1 MQRKLWLCSTALV
14 SVCLLTSGSALVQ
27 EADEEAQE
35 PQEAEQEL
43 ESQPEEEPEPEA
55 AEPEAQTEQEEQTP
69 QEEEAQEGEEAQ
81 EEEPQQE
88 EEEPEED
95 ARPVRIGGVE
105 VVLGGTTKFGVQA
118 GSKNTI
124 TGEDNTRNY
133 TFYMDNELFIEA
145 NGATASGILYG
156 SRINLEVGTGGLD
169 GDPEVT
175 EIDEASLYFSGNFGR
190 FEFGRRDGAEQLMLV
205 GGEDAQAGTG
215 GIDGDIPNVNFF
227 EFENTDIAAKA
238 TYFTPRI
245 AGFQL
250 GASFTPDYEDNGGED
265 AFQGEDLEG
274 ENGIAPGINWVGT
287 VGPLGLTLSAVG
299 LFAKCESNCTN
310 GTDDGEGFQDEQ
322 KSWAVGGLLDY
333 RGFTLGVTYV
343 RQDDFAPET
352 QDNDI
357 VNFGLMYGF
366 EEADVSFGYSFNA
379 FGEEALDDSHL
390 FVLSGNIGLLP
401 GVTLQADVAYNTN
414 DIEACCQ
421 TVDDERENTQSS
433 TWGGVVAIELEY

>member
-1 MQRKLWLCSTALV
+1 MQRKRLLCSTALV
-14 SVCLLTSGSALVQ
+14 SALLLMTGSALTQ
-27 EADEEAQE
+27 EPEEEEQQGEEAPDEEAPDE
-35 PQEAEQEL
+35 EAPDEEAPD
-43 ESQPEEEPEPEA
+43 EGAPEEEAPEVVAPIGE
-55 AEPEAQTEQEEQTP
+55 
-69 QEEEAQEGEEAQ
+69 EEEA
-81 EEEPQQE
+81 
-88 EEEPEED
+88 
-95 ARPVRIGGVE
+95 RPRRIGGIE
-105 VVLGGTTKFGVQA
+105 VVLGGTTRFGVQA

-124 TGEDNTRNY
+124 TGENDRKY
-133 TFYMDNELFIEA
+133 TFYMDNELLLEA
-145 NGATASGILYG
+145 HGATESGILYG
-156 SRINLEVGTGGLD
+156 SSIILEVGTGGLD

-175 EIDEASLYFSGNFGR
+175 EIDEAVLFFSSSYGR

-250 GASFTPDYEDNGGED
+250 GASFTPDYEDGGED
-265 AFQGEDLEG
+265 QFQGEDLEG
-274 ENGIAPGINWVGT
+274 ENGIAPGINWVGPI
-287 VGPLGLTLSAVG
+287 GPLNLTLSAVG
-299 LFAKCESNCTN
+299 LFAKCESNCDN

-322 KSWAVGGLLDY
+322 KSWAVGGLVDFSE
-333 RGFTLGVTYV
+333 FTLGVTYV

-379 FGEEALDDSHL
+379 FGDEALDDSHL

-401 GVTLQADVAYNTN
+401 GVTLLADVAYNTN

-421 TVDDERENTQSS
+421 IVDGERENKQSS

>member
-14 SVCLLTSGSALVQ
+14 SAWLFMSSSALAQ

-35 PQEAEQEL
+35 EQEAEQE
-43 ESQPEEEPEPEA
+43 EQ
-55 AEPEAQTEQEEQTP
+55 AQ
-69 QEEEAQEGEEAQ
+69 EAQEGEE
-81 EEEPQQE
+81 PQREE
-88 EEEPEED
+88 EEEPDDEEE
-95 ARPVRIGGVE
+95 ARPVRVGGVE
-105 VVLGGTTKFGVQA
+105 VVLGGATVFGVQA
-118 GSKNTI
+118 GTDNTI
-124 TGEDNTRNY
+124 TGENDRGY

-145 NGATASGILYG
+145 NGATETDIRYG
-156 SRINLEVGTGGLD
+156 STIILEVGTGGLD
-169 GDPEVT
+169 GDPVVT
-175 EIDEASLYFSGNFGR
+175 EIDEAALFFSGAFGR

-250 GASFTPDYEDNGGED
+250 GASFTPDYEDDGGED
-265 AFQGEDLEG
+265 QFQGEDLEG
-274 ENGIAPGINWVGT
+274 ENGISPGINWVG
-287 VGPLGLTLSAVG
+287 VLGPLDLTLSAVG
-299 LFAKCESNCTN
+299 LFAQCESNCDN

-322 KSWAVGGLLDY
+322 KSWAVGGLL
-333 RGFTLGVTYV
+333 GFGEFTLGVTYN

-357 VNFGLMYGF
+357 VNFGIMYGF
-366 EEADVSFGYSFNA
+366 EEADISFGYNFNA
-379 FGEEALDDSHL
+379 FGEETLNDSHL

-401 GVTLQADVAYNTN
+401 GVTLLADVAYNTN
-414 DIEACCQ
+414 DIEACCRI
-421 TVDDERENTQSS
+421 VDGETENRQSS
-433 TWGGVVAIELEY
+433 TWGGVLAIELEY

>member
-14 SVCLLTSGSALVQ
+14 SAYLLMSGSALVQ
-27 EADEEAQE
+27 EADEEAEQE
-35 PQEAEQEL
+35 QEAEQEGEGL
-43 ESQPEEEPEPEA
+43 
-55 AEPEAQTEQEEQTP
+55 EAQQEQ
-69 QEEEAQEGEEAQ
+69 EAQEGEELQQ
-81 EEEPQQE
+81 EEEAPEGEEAQQEE
-88 EEEPEED
+88 EEEPEEE
-95 ARPVRIGGVE
+95 ARPVRIGGIE
-105 VVLGGTTKFGVQA
+105 VVLGGTTRAGIQA

-124 TGEDNTRNY
+124 TGENDRKY
-133 TFYMDNELFIEA
+133 VFYMDNELLLEA

-156 SRINLEVGTGGLD
+156 STIVLEVGSGGLD
-169 GDPEVT
+169 GDPQVT
-175 EIDEASLYFSGNFGR
+175 EIDEAALYFSGNFGR
-190 FEFGRRDGAEQLMLV
+190 FELGRRDGAEQLMLV

-215 GIDGDIPNVNFF
+215 GLDGDIPNLNFF

-265 AFQGEDLEG
+265 AFEGEDLEG
-274 ENGIAPGINWVGT
+274 ENGIAPGINWVGEM
-287 VGPLGLTLSAVG
+287 GPLNLTLSAVG

-333 RGFTLGVTYV
+333 SGFTLGATYV

-379 FGEEALDDSHL
+379 FGDEAFDDSHL

-401 GVTLQADVAYNTN
+401 GVTLMADVAYNTN

-421 TVDDERENTQSS
+421 IVDDERENKQSS